1 MTGKRLAAFEPAV
14 RMMSRED
21 RPTRDVARQS
31 AGGRAGPPVGEAT
44 ASTRGPVPRRL
55 VGEAEASP
63 AGALAR
69 ASRRRDRLL
78 RLASLAAFVLLWQL
92 GSMLADSRTLPD
104 PLTVFARIVDETV
117 SLSLPGHLAVTL
129 GRVATAFTAAMLIGA
144 LLGMA
149 MGRWRG
155 LDAFFDAWLVLGL
168 NIPALVTIILC
179 YVWFGLNDWAA
190 ILAVAI
196 NKIPTVIVTVREG
209 ARAVDPKL
217 LDVAR
222 AYRLP
227 RRTTF
232 LRVYLPQLVPYL
244 MAAARSG
251 LSLIWKIVL
260 VVELLGRSE
269 GVGFQLNVF
278 FQFFDITGI
287 LAYTLVF
294 AAVVLIAEAWVLRP
308 LERRL
313 TGWRG

>member
-1 MTGKRLAAFEPAV
+1 MSGKRTAAVQPPVPMMARSHPPATHAAN
-14 RMMSRED
+14 S
-21 RPTRDVARQS
+21 P
-31 AGGRAGPPVGEAT
+31 GGRGAG
-44 ASTRGPVPRRL
+44 R
-55 VGEAEASP
+55 SP
-63 AGALAR
+63 G
-69 ASRRRDRLL
+69 RDGWL

-92 GSMLADSRTLPD
+92 GAMLADSRTLPD
-104 PLTVFARIVDETV
+104 PLTVLARIVDETV

-129 GRVATAFTAAMLIGA
+129 GRVVVAFAAAMLIGA
-144 LLGMA
+144 LFGMA
-149 MGRWRG
+149 MGRWRS

-222 AYRLP
+222 AYRLS

-232 LRVYLPQLVPYL
+232 VRVYLPQLVPYL
-244 MAAARSG
+244 MAAARAG

-294 AAVVLIAEAWVLRP
+294 AGVVLAAEGWVLRP

-313 TGWRG
+313 GAWRA